1 MEEIRKFVMSGSDDL
16 GTQHA
21 HAQKQLMAAAVRQQQ
36 QQQHGPAVDKRKPM
50 GVRNGNCI
58 HNSKNKDVAVIQ
70 DIEDTDEV
78 RLD

>member
-21 HAQKQLMAAAVRQQQ
+21 HAQKQLMAAAVR
-36 QQQHGPAVDKRKPM
+36 QQHGPAVDKRKPM